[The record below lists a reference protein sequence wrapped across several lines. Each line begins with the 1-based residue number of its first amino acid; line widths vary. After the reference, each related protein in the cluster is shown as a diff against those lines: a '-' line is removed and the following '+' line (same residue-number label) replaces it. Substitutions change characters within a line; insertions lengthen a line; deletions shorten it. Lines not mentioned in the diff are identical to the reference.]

1 VRMRLTRVHI
11 AVAGVTVAVAGLI
24 AVALRP
30 TTEPVDLGTVVRGP
44 LEVTIEDEGRTR
56 VRDRF
61 IVSAPAA
68 GRVLRLTLQPGDRV
82 RRGDV
87 VARLQPGLA
96 PLLDARARAEADA
109 AVTTARAVVGRA
121 RAEAARSAE
130 TLAYAEREL
139 KRSRELAREGLAP
152 AQEVEAR
159 EAEARLAGDAARAA
173 TFSVEA
179 AEADLR
185 RAEARVAPAAAR
197 QAAALDVRAPAT
209 GVVLRRIRESESV
222 VPAGE
227 PLVEIGDASQLEVV
241 VDLLSTD
248 ATRVAPGTRAR
259 VEQPGLPPLPA
270 RVRLVEPAGF
280 TKISAL
286 GVEEQRVNVI
296 LDFEPGAALGTLGDA
311 FRVDVRLVVWE
322 TANTLV
328 VPATALF
335 RTGDQWAAYV
345 VADGLA
351 RRTTVK
357 VGQHGGRAV
366 QVLDGLSEGAQVI
379 LHPGDR
385 VTDGVRVAPRAP

>member
-1 VRMRLTRVHI
+1 MRLTRVHI
-11 AVAGVTVAVAGLI
+11 AVAGLTLAVAGLV

-30 TTEPVDLGTVVRGP
+30 AIEPVDLGTVVRGP
-44 LEVTIEDEGRTR
+44 LQVTIEDEGRTR

-87 VARLQPGLA
+87 VARLQPELA
-96 PLLDARARAEADA
+96 PLLDARARAEAEA

-121 RAEAARSAE
+121 RAEAARAAE
-130 TLAYAEREL
+130 ALAHAERER
-139 KRSRELAREGLAP
+139 KRSGELAREGLAP

-159 EAEARLAGDAARAA
+159 EAEMRLAADAARAA

-179 AEADLR
+179 AQADLG
-185 RAEARVAPAAAR
+185 RAEARLRPVAAR

-209 GVVLRRIRESESV
+209 GVVLRRVRESESV

-227 PLVEIGDASQLEVV
+227 PLLEIGDASKLEVV

-248 ATRVAPGTRAR
+248 ATRVTAGTRAT
-259 VEQPGLPPLPA
+259 VEQPGLAPLPA
-270 RVRLVEPAGF
+270 RVRLVEPSGF
-280 TKISAL
+280 TKVSAL

-296 LDFEPGAALGTLGDA
+296 LDFEPGAAIGTLGDA

-322 TANTLV
+322 TASTLV

-345 VADGLA
+345 ATADGRA
-351 RRTTVK
+351 RRVTVEI
-357 VGQHGGRAV
+357 GQHGGRTV
-366 QVLDGLSEGAQVI
+366 QVLGGLTEGTQVVV
-379 LHPGDR
+379 HPSDR
-385 VTDGVRVAPRAP
+385 VTDGVRIAPRAP